1 MRLGVII
8 FTLGAAFVAGGI
20 TAPATNAVSAPV
32 LPGAP
37 KGRDHPTGTSI
48 PASAAWRTFGFDSY
62 G

>member
-20 TAPATNAVSAPV
+20 TAPAADAVSAPV

-37 KGRDHPTGTSI
+37 KGCDHPTGTSI
-48 PASAAWRTFGFDSY
+48 PAFAAWPTFGVDSY